1 MSLEVSF
8 SYFLE
13 ELEKDGINSW
23 LVEFAMKLSG
33 LRVLSVERV
42 LIVDSISGLFR
53 FSVFSWFS
61 HDASFF
67 CRNFPFHLDLWFHF
81 PLFLQME
88 ALSNWTSRIH
98 TLLRNQGCSTFLVN
112 PKCSQIS
119 TKMTPVKHQLLV
131 NNEGRNEKNECK
143 KGI

>member
-1 MSLEVSF
+1 MSLEVTF

-42 LIVDSISGLFR
+42 LIVDSISGLFS

-61 HDASFF
+61 LGCLHVF
-67 CRNFPFHLDLWFHF
+67 RY
-81 PLFLQME
+81 LFIY
-88 ALSNWTSRIH
+88 SRQELI
-98 TLLRNQGCSTFLVN
+98 TPSLRSGLLKLLKLAIETIQFEVSKQANLLR
-112 PKCSQIS
+112 
-119 TKMTPVKHQLLV
+119 
-131 NNEGRNEKNECK
+131 
-143 KGI
+143 